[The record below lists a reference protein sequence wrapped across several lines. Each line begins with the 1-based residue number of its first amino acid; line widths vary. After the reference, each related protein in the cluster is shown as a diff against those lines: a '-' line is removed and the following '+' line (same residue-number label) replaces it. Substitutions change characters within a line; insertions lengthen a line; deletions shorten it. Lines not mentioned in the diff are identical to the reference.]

1 MTQRQIEDL
10 LSLQADR
17 LVGARA
23 GVPMSGP
30 TKGAQ
35 RPVESLSAEPTSVER
50 AGLSSDDQR
59 SLSHLMHLARRV
71 QSVLVEV
78 EPRPGFVADLKSR
91 LVTRRRN
98 EAQSATGAR
107 RGMMWVW
114 GVAGALSLAGLG
126 FLGYRAAR
134 AGWMAGRNPRP
145 ALPKA

>member
-10 LSLQADR
+10 LSRQADR
-17 LVGARA
+17 LVGAPI
-23 GVPMSGP
+23 GVQVSGP
-30 TKGAQ
+30 TTGPQ
-35 RPVESLSAEPTSVER
+35 RSTESLSAEPTSVER

-59 SLSHLMHLARRV
+59 SLSNLMQLARRV

-78 EPRPGFVADLKSR
+78 EPRPGFVADLRSR
-91 LVTRRRN
+91 LVTQRRA
-98 EAQSATGAR
+98 EAHPAAGAR
-107 RGMMWVW
+107 GGMMWVW